1 MGADWRLSLAV
12 RAATLRIID
21 YREYDYTAEWRKR
34 EYFLLVGLSKQ
45 LNEELLTQKIQVNA
59 AVIASPKFDLKEPQ
73 EFLDDFLELYK
84 KLAASKLPW
93 VFTKEEQTGKITDRD
108 FVNST
113 DRLIARYK
121 EVYGTK

>member
-1 MGADWRLSLAV
+1 M
-12 RAATLRIID
+12 
-21 YREYDYTAEWRKR
+21 
-34 EYFLLVGLSKQ
+34 GLSRQ

-73 EFLDDFLELYK
+73 QFLDDFMEIYK

-93 VFTKEEQTGKITDRD
+93 VFTTEEKSGKITDRD

-121 EVYGTK
+121 EVFGTK